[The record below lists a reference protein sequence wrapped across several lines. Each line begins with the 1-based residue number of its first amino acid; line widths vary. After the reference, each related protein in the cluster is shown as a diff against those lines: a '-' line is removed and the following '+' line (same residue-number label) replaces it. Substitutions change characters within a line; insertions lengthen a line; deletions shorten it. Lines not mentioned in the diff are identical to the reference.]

1 MHASPLRRTCVLQID
16 EKNSTCS
23 VDHEDPALE
32 TGIVP
37 ACSAMRFH
45 ASLLVHGAGV
55 QVYIRERASS
65 PGIADKCMAH
75 ALAVAATAN
84 VAHRGVTLPIPEYGC
99 I

>member
-1 MHASPLRRTCVLQID
+1 VLQID

-55 QVYIRERASS
+55 QVYIRELRPVQALPTSAWHTHSQS
-65 PGIADKCMAH
+65 PRPQMSLTEA
-75 ALAVAATAN
+75 
-84 VAHRGVTLPIPEYGC
+84 
-99 I
+99 